1 MIHFL
6 LNLRIFKTFRFKLYR
21 DTWGSIRNLSRTGI
35 VSEIRKII
43 FEMHNSDLYNKEIS
57 KSLWDNPSF
66 PDHKLALK
74 QFFVQSL
81 GYHKISTMMIYYIY
95 KKNKKLI
102 FPLPKIWQDKFKKS
116 KLGIKTHSFLCSIL
130 YSLFIFYS
138 ILRGILRSFKNFFEI
153 IKKINTYKKN
163 AKQ

>member
-21 DTWGSIRNLSRTGI
+21 DTWGSIRNLSKTGV

-74 QFFVQSL
+74 Q
-81 GYHKISTMMIYYIY
+81 
-95 KKNKKLI
+95 
-102 FPLPKIWQDKFKKS
+102 
-116 KLGIKTHSFLCSIL
+116 
-130 YSLFIFYS
+130 
-138 ILRGILRSFKNFFEI
+138 
-153 IKKINTYKKN
+153 
-163 AKQ
+163 